1 MVFIRINNFFIDISH
16 FPKNNPNTIMHGK
29 WNEFFIFIL
38 YSGFKTYL
46 HMQRDLTQK
55 KPWKKKKYLKNVYQ
69 DMNEQIKFVWVL
81 LESNL
86 NVTIVV
92 GKTFHLSTLSSTQF
106 DDLDDRW
113 TKEPL
118 NGEIKINRGIVTKI
132 VNCETKVWLILVL
145 IIEKQGLKLMFDLEY
160 D

>member
-1 MVFIRINNFFIDISH
+1 
-16 FPKNNPNTIMHGK
+16 
-29 WNEFFIFIL
+29 
-38 YSGFKTYL
+38 
-46 HMQRDLTQK
+46 
-55 KPWKKKKYLKNVYQ
+55 
-69 DMNEQIKFVWVL
+69 MNEQIKFVWVL

-106 DDLDDRW
+106 DDIDDRW